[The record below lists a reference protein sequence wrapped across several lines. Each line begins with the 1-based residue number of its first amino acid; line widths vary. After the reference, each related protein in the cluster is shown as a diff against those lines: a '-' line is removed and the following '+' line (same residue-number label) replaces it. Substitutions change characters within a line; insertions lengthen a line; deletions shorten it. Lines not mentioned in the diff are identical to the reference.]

1 MSATVDTNVL
11 VYATNTSA
19 PEYVPCRA
27 LLSRLVDGPA
37 LTTLF
42 WPVLIGFLRIATH
55 PAIFRNPL
63 SAETA
68 ESAIDQLL
76 LTPSIRVVGEDD
88 RFWQNYRGLAASRR
102 PAGNLVP
109 DAAIV
114 AMMAAHGVRTIYT
127 RDRYFRQFDDIQ
139 VIDPT
144 SV

>member
-1 MSATVDTNVL
+1 VAATVDTNVL
-11 VYATNTSA
+11 VYATNSAA
-19 PEYVPCRA
+19 PEYAPCRA
-27 LLSRLVDGPA
+27 LISRLVAGPA

-42 WPVLIGFLRIATH
+42 WPVLISFLRIATH
-55 PAIFRNPL
+55 PAIFREPL

-76 LTPSIRVVGEDD
+76 RAPSIRVIGEDD
-88 RFWQNYRGLAASRR
+88 RFWQNYRALAASKR

-139 VIDPT
+139 VIDPI
-144 SV
+144 SG